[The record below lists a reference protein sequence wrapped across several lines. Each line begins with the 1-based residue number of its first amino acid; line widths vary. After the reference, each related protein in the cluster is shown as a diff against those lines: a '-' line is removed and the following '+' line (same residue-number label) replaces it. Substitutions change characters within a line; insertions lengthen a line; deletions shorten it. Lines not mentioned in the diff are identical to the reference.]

1 MGFDFLDFGFPRSGT
16 DWKSINGKPFITVS
30 AKGRSNG
37 LSNKIN
43 DGMDFGPDTTL
54 NASSPNQTGPP
65 YSPTLG
71 IMEAINYVSPPNPK
85 KPIFLYGNFLISA
98 SILIPKY
105 GVDIIGAGWES
116 DANGNGINLLGT
128 TISPSSTL
136 TQPMLAY
143 ADPTVQNVN
152 LHIYNV
158 GFQSNQSYF
167 NGQTLINLKQ
177 NETGGTNM
185 IIEKCWF
192 NGYSGGTAP
201 NTANLIFEGNEDA
214 FFLNDRF
221 EYIYGTFLAQY
232 GSITFENCIFDAS
245 AQNVTFGAQN
255 PNFNNCTFRRF
266 SFYNNNVNIINFKGC
281 YWNPSNGPAIQVQG
295 LSTPVYMSL
304 DNCNITNGQSGS
316 VQPVFGVSPGTTLYV
331 KAKNTVFYSG
341 SGTTGNDINTPG
353 LYFEFDDQC
362 QFLNGTPLPTIVKPI
377 PTTPTVP
384 ASGTA
389 QQNTN
394 PYSVNVYLYGGTVT
408 EIQITKNG
416 TAYTVFSNATGL
428 ALSGQVYKLNPSDSI
443 TITYTKAP
451 TWEWLS
457 D

>member
-1 MGFDFLDFGFPRSGT
+1 MGFDFLDFGFPKSGT

-30 AKGRSNG
+30 SKGRSNQ

-43 DGMDFGPDTTL
+43 DGADFGPDTTL
-54 NASSPNQTGPP
+54 GATSPNQTGPP

-71 IMEAINYVSPPNPK
+71 IQEAINYVSLPNPK
-85 KPIFLYGNFLISA
+85 KPIFLYGNFLVSA
-98 SILIPKY
+98 PILIPQY

-116 DANGNGINLLGT
+116 DANGNAINSLGT

-158 GFQSNQSYF
+158 GFLSNQSYF
-167 NGQTLINLKQ
+167 NGQTWINLKQ
-177 NETGGTNM
+177 NETGGTNI

-192 NGYSGGTAP
+192 NGYSGNTSP
-201 NTANLIFEGNEDA
+201 TTANVIFEGNEDA

-221 EYIYGTFLAQY
+221 QYINGTFLSQY
-232 GSITFENCIFDAS
+232 GSITFENCLFDAE
-245 AQNVTFGAQN
+245 AQNVTFGAQIA
-255 PNFNNCTFRRF
+255 NFYNCAFRRF
-266 SFYNNNVNIINFKGC
+266 TFYNNSENIINFKGC
-281 YWNPSNGPAIQVQG
+281 YWNPSNGPPIQAQG

-316 VQPVFGVSPGTTLYV
+316 VQPVFGVSSGTTLYV

-341 SGTTGNDINTPG
+341 SGTTGNNINTSG

-428 ALSGQVYKLNPSDSI
+428 ALSGQVYKLDPSNSI
-443 TITYTKAP
+443 TITYTTAP
-451 TWEWLS
+451 SWNWLS